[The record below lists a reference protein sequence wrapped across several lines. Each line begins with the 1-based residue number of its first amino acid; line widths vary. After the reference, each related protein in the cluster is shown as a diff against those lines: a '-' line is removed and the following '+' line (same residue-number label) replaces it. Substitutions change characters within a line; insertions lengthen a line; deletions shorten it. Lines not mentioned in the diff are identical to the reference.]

1 MYSRIIWNTRRTRN
15 MKSKTALVLLAGLPG
30 IAWAG
35 DCSDIEDD
43 MERLRCYD
51 AQNAP
56 REVATD
62 VVPAQPAPPAE
73 ETPAPTP
80 APAPAPA
87 AAPASVPEP
96 ETAETVRAASP
107 DDFGKGEPIDAP
119 REFIEARIDRIT
131 TSGAK
136 EYYWL
141 DNGQVWRQAG
151 GSNRMRYRKGDKVT
165 ITEGVLGS
173 FDLKVEGRNKII
185 KVTRVR

>member
-1 MYSRIIWNTRRTRN
+1 
-15 MKSKTALVLLAGLPG
+15 MKPKTALVLLAGLPG
-30 IAWAG
+30 LAWAG
-35 DCSDIEDD
+35 DCSDIKDD

-51 AQNAP
+51 ARNAP

-73 ETPAPTP
+73 EAPTP
-80 APAPAPA
+80 AP
-87 AAPASVPEP
+87 APASVPEP

-107 DDFGKGEPIDAP
+107 DEFGKEEPIDAP